1 MKDIKIE
8 RKEDWKEFI
17 KKEAKYSI
25 PAECRGGLCIDAGC
39 NIGDFELNYGNRF
52 DKYICFDVFQENVNE
67 CIENTK
73 HIVSEIDVFKLA
85 VWSESNKNINVYAYE
100 WATNSDNLNQFG
112 NSGNISCIEKTL
124 ENGAGWK
131 SENIIDVVNTISI
144 DSIIENYGTINL
156 LKIDVEGA

>member
-1 MKDIKIE
+1 MANATLNEIE
-8 RKEDWKEFI
+8 RNLFLINRKINQACKLYQKDKTKI
-17 KKEAKYSI
+17 NLIAVSKTQT
-25 PAECRGGLCIDAGC
+25 AEKIYQAIDAGC

-112 NSGNISCIEKTL
+112 NSGNISCIENSSCNCGK
-124 ENGAGWK
+124 K
-131 SENIIDVVNTISI
+131 IIKKPNTNTS
-144 DSIIENYGTINL
+144 SKFYF
-156 LKIDVEGA
+156 

>member
-1 MKDIKIE
+1 MKSIKIE

-25 PAECRGGLCIDAGC
+25 PAECRGGICIDAGC

-73 HIVSEIDVFKLA
+73 HIAGNMLLLFKYLVISFSTKEGLMKQLFFLVF
-85 VWSESNKNINVYAYE
+85 
-100 WATNSDNLNQFG
+100 
-112 NSGNISCIEKTL
+112 
-124 ENGAGWK
+124 
-131 SENIIDVVNTISI
+131 
-144 DSIIENYGTINL
+144 
-156 LKIDVEGA
+156 